1 MCADLHKAITLLL
14 RSCLLLQSGGF
25 TALYLAAQEGHASTC
40 WYLLEGKANPNITG
54 GPQGIAPLHIA
65 AHHNAMETCKL
76 LVEYGADPSLRDA
89 DGDAPLDLV
98 TSPALKTFS

>member
-1 MCADLHKAITLLL
+1 
-14 RSCLLLQSGGF
+14 LLLQSGGF

-40 WYLLEGKANPNITG
+40 WYLLEARADPNITG
-54 GPQGIAPLHIA
+54 GPQDLAPLHIA

-76 LVEYGADPSLRDA
+76 LVEYGGDVSLKDA
-89 DGDAPLDLV
+89 DGDTPMDLV